1 MYIRKIVFLDIDGV
15 LNTEHYQGLLQY
27 QGKSWQ
33 DEYGAFFDPNTVK
46 QLKRIIDATGADI
59 VVESS
64 WKYLGLDA
72 MKELW
77 KVRSLPGKIIDI
89 TPSSVSDEH
98 LLNIDLENI
107 DTSILYCKG
116 MEIASW
122 LSEQE
127 RQDIRYVIIDDEY
140 VILDSQLPHFILT
153 NPYEGITEEQAN
165 KAISILN
172 G

>member
-1 MYIRKIVFLDIDGV
+1 MNKILFLDFDGV

-27 QGKSWQ
+27 QDKPWQ
-33 DEYGAFFDPNTVK
+33 DEYGAFFDPKAVK
-46 QLKRIIDATGADI
+46 QLKRIIDATDADI

-77 KVRSLPGKIIDI
+77 EVRNLPGTIIDI
-89 TPSSVSDEH
+89 TPS
-98 LLNIDLENI
+98 LLGKN
-107 DTSILYCKG
+107 KG
-116 MEIASW
+116 VEIASW
-122 LSEQE
+122 LSKYAK
-127 RQDIRYVIIDDEY
+127 QDIRYVIIDDEY

-165 KAISILN
+165 RAISMLN
-172 G
+172 E

>member
-1 MYIRKIVFLDIDGV
+1 MKKIIFLDFDGV
-15 LNTEHYQGLLQY
+15 LNTEHYQSLLQY

-33 DEYGAFFDPNTVK
+33 DEYGAFFDPNAVK

-72 MKELW
+72 MKVLW
-77 KVRSLPGKIIDI
+77 EIRSLPGKIIDI

-107 DTSILYCKG
+107 DTSILHYKG

-127 RQDIRYVIIDDEY
+127 KQDIRYVIIDDEY
-140 VILDSQLPHFILT
+140 VILGLQLPHFILT

-172 G
+172 E

>member
-1 MYIRKIVFLDIDGV
+1 MKYNEKIIFLDFDDV

-33 DEYGAFFDPNTVK
+33 DEYGAFFDPNPVK

-64 WKYLGLDA
+64 WKFLGLDA
-72 MKELW
+72 MKVLW
-77 KVRSLPGKIIDI
+77 EIRSLPGKIIDI
-89 TPSSVSDEH
+89 TSSSVSDEH
-98 LLNIDLENI
+98 LLNIDLEIYYIVKEWKSPLGFRN
-107 DTSILYCKG
+107 TKNKMFVMSSL
-116 MEIASW
+116 
-122 LSEQE
+122 
-127 RQDIRYVIIDDEY
+127 DDEY
-140 VILDSQLPHFILT
+140 VILGSQLPHFILT

-172 G
+172 E

>member
-1 MYIRKIVFLDIDGV
+1 MNKILFLDFDGV

-27 QGKSWQ
+27 QGKLWQ

-46 QLKRIIDATGADI
+46 QLKRIIDDTGADI

-72 MKELW
+72 MKEMW
-77 KVRSLPGKIIDI
+77 MARDLPGKVIDI
-89 TPSSVSDEH
+89 TPS
-98 LLNIDLENI
+98 LAGEN
-107 DTSILYCKG
+107 KG
-116 MEIASW
+116 VEIASW
-122 LSEQE
+122 LTEQAN
-127 RQDIRYVIIDDEY
+127 QNIRYAIIDDEY

-165 KAISILN
+165 RAISILN